1 MPHAACSTTI
11 QASNSTA
18 ASRDEGLPVTPDLG
32 MQHRHEEAF
41 RKLTMNEEGAI
52 EHDLGSDR
60 HQRRTARS
68 THLRH
73 RPHQRLGSD
82 GRGPGF
88 VPVGRFH
95 RALRG
100 SHTRG
105 AHRGTH
111 RHRPHRGDGQ
121 GRRRCPELA
130 LAIGYDIDAAFE
142 VLFEPEDQSLG
153 SGSAE
158 GVGAVGPDA
167 TEERE
172 VSMGPRSCRT
182 P

>member
-1 MPHAACSTTI
+1 M
-11 QASNSTA
+11 
-18 ASRDEGLPVTPDLG
+18 TPDLG

-52 EHDLGSDR
+52 EHDLGLRIDISGGRLDPHTCAIAR
-60 HQRRTARS
+60 ISALVAMGAAPASFQWAGSTALS
-68 THLRH
+68 AGVTPEELIAALTAIA
-73 RPHQRLGSD
+73 PI
-82 GRGPGF
+82 
-88 VPVGRFH
+88 VGMARVV
-95 RALRG
+95 A
-100 SHTRG
+100 
-105 AHRGTH
+105 AA
-111 RHRPHRGDGQ
+111 
-121 GRRRCPELA
+121 PELA